1 MKRRLNNE
9 GSVSYDKNRDRYVAR
24 TRVKD
29 HDGESKRLYFYG
41 KTPAEALEKMR
52 VAQKRISAG
61 KPAADARLSLES
73 WLNEWS
79 SGPLEVSTRKEST
92 KDGYRYMLRHI
103 LNHQIS
109 RRELRK
115 ILPAHIQGFL
125 ADLKKSPLSSSTIH
139 HVYATMKVAFNDAVI
154 NRQIAHNPFDNV
166 TPPTREKTESKF
178 LTKEQTR
185 ELVNAARDN
194 RYYVAVK
201 LLAETGVRRGEALA
215 LRWTDIDFEKQT
227 LRVRGTLAR
236 TDKGLYVTSPKTQAS
251 VRQIH
256 LPSHL
261 VELLKSHL
269 LAQNNEI
276 VQAGS
281 KYAQKGF
288 VFATRTGEPVDPR
301 NLQRSVQIAGK
312 RAGLPKASPH
322 TLRHSAAT
330 TMLEAGIPIHVVSRQ
345 LGHSSIN
352 ITVDIYGHVS
362 DHARKSGPVGLT
374 GFEPATP

>member
-9 GSVSYDKNRDRYVAR
+9 GSVSYDKNRQRYVAR

-29 HDGESKRLYFYG
+29 DNGESKRLYFYG
-41 KTPAEALEKMR
+41 KTSAEALEKMR
-52 VAQKRISAG
+52 AAQKRISAG
-61 KPAADARLSLES
+61 KPAADARLTLES

-79 SGPLEVSTRKEST
+79 KGPLEVSTRKEST
-92 KDGYRYMLRHI
+92 KDGYRYMLRHM

-109 RRELRK
+109 RKELRK
-115 ILPAHIQGFL
+115 ILPSHIQGFL

-139 HVYATMKVAFNDAVI
+139 HVYATMKVAFNDAVV

-166 TPPTREKTESKF
+166 TPPPREKTQSKF
-178 LTKEQTR
+178 LTREQTR
-185 ELVNAARDN
+185 ELVDAAREN

-227 LRVRGTLAR
+227 LWVRGTLAR

-256 LPSHL
+256 LPAHL

-269 LAQNNEI
+269 LAQSNEI
-276 VQAGS
+276 AQAGS

-288 VFATRTGEPVDPR
+288 VFSTQTGEPVDPR
-301 NLQRSVQIAGK
+301 NLQRSVQLACK
-312 RAGLPKASPH
+312 KAGLPAVSPH

-345 LGHSSIN
+345 LGHSNIN

-362 DHARKSGPVGLT
+362 DNGAKEAMETLGRLLND
-374 GFEPATP
+374 